1 LSTPLENDDKTTSS
15 GRDMVTTTSSSEANN
30 REESKNYF
38 MRVKPPKINYS
49 TIIIKPPSKGG
60 VEEGKKESLSNKAK
74 VVKESI
80 ERGLH
85 IDNRGAEILSQNHP
99 TLQIYHSTPLSLII
113 INYDLLSLI
122 WCLMINQENQEKA
135 LRKPCRKI
143 ILLKRRHGR
152 PYGL

>member
-1 LSTPLENDDKTTSS
+1 MSTPRENDDKTTSN

-49 TIIIKPPSKGG
+49 TIVIKPPSKGG

-85 IDNRGAEILSQNHP
+85 IDNKEEQK
-99 TLQIYHSTPLSLII
+99 Y
-113 INYDLLSLI
+113 
-122 WCLMINQENQEKA
+122 
-135 LRKPCRKI
+135 
-143 ILLKRRHGR
+143 
-152 PYGL
+152 